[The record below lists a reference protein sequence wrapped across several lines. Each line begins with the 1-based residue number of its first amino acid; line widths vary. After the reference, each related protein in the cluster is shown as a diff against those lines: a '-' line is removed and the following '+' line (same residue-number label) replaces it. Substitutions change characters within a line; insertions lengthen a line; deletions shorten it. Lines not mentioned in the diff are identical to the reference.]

1 MLRLHFI
8 NVGDGDAILAEE
20 EHGGDTFRL
29 LADAGRADAGSHPG
43 SRRLT
48 AAAYLAR
55 RNIRR
60 LDAVVVTHLHSD
72 HFEGLAAVLET
83 AEVGAVY
90 AGFFPPP
97 CAGGMPRTGAEEKT
111 VRGLKDCLERWTA
124 VTAALRARAV
134 PLLSV
139 EETASLPPTPRLSIQ
154 IICGDPGAAA
164 RQRRVWTALL
174 SGEAA
179 DPDMVWWSSKFRNP
193 GSLRL
198 RLTYGGRRIELAG
211 DCYGAAWEDQAEPC
225 AILKVPHHGDAKSL
239 TPLLVR
245 RLRPEHAVISCSAE
259 YVARKDR
266 PSLAAIRLL
275 EEQGARVWFTDSFPQ
290 PGREPSCWSS
300 ADFTIRED
308 GVILPPDR
316 G

>member
-1 MLRLHFI
+1 M
-8 NVGDGDAILAEE
+8 AIA
-20 EHGGDTFRL
+20 
-29 LADAGRADAGSHPG
+29 
-43 SRRLT
+43 
-48 AAAYLAR
+48 
-55 RNIRR
+55 
-60 LDAVVVTHLHSD
+60 
-72 HFEGLAAVLET
+72 
-83 AEVGAVY
+83 
-90 AGFFPPP
+90 
-97 CAGGMPRTGAEEKT
+97 
-111 VRGLKDCLERWTA
+111 
-124 VTAALRARAV
+124 
-134 PLLSV
+134 
-139 EETASLPPTPRLSIQ
+139 
-154 IICGDPGAAA
+154 CGDPEGCG
-164 RQRRVWTALL
+164 RQRAVWSALL
-174 SGEAA
+174 AGRQAA
-179 DPDMVWWSSKFRNP
+179 PERVWWSSKFRNP
-193 GSLRL
+193 GSLRVSL
-198 RLTYGGRRIELAG
+198 DYAGRRVELAG

-266 PSLAAIRLL
+266 HSLAAIRLL